1 MRPRI
6 MPVVA
11 LALVAVALL
20 GGVAYGEEL
29 ATYTT
34 PGECYTCHGV
44 AGTGAVGKVDFEVAP
59 VDYAKCA
66 SCHAAVGTAQHWHN
80 PSSLFSQCS
89 TCHRTN
95 TLPIIASSLD
105 RFTSTFISPDY
116 GTFKTSAS
124 LGSTPQTLH
133 AAHTGTGWVSSLVF
147 KAGSTANCANCHGAV
162 ACSACHGSSVEHTD
176 HSIAD
181 YPAVTFAQ
189 STGTGTITAP
199 STCVNAACHDLA
211 KAATAEFVPWCGGCH
226 PARVQEHGYDTIDHV
241 ADDSSV
247 EGMACSACHSLDLA
261 TTHGD
266 PGAEGASCAT
276 CHPMPRKTFDAWD
289 QACATGGCHT
299 ASSTRPMHAD
309 IDASHV
315 VAASNELCLDCHPGT
330 ELASIHIDAEDD
342 ATGKTSCF
350 VCHTGVSGESTTG
363 DCTVCHFTF
372 GNHYDETAH
381 ASTTVGCS
389 GDGCH
394 AVTSGL
400 MTVHEERNAAF
411 GCFGCHSSVRTAV
424 QDAITTGDTSCGG
437 CHGTISGLGGH
448 RDAHAAV
455 PPLVNDTGAPLYSYY
470 KGSRGTAPT
479 RDCVGCH
486 TSNLVD
492 EHMGLYYGGLVIAPR
507 FDNTGAPFTCGTC
520 HDQPQGSALQDAIGA
535 DQSACE
541 SCHPVHGPINALHT
555 SAFVDSPE
563 VPCGDC
569 HSANLAEE
577 HNGQYTSSAGLTGCD
592 VCHDLY
598 DGLTSGDVTGADT
611 MAAIDVANDTRCSA
625 CHTAY
630 HTDSAAHDASA
641 AASVECGSCHAPG
654 DAVIDVTAIHSTCAT
669 CHASQRIGEISGH
682 TAECASCHSTE
693 GTNYHSAMTTGHT
706 YAAMDES
713 CASCHANTLPEVH
726 TEFLSRY
733 SAYDSTCDLCHKNAD
748 SSRIDWATASAD
760 CSSCHEIHGDIAVVH
775 TATSSQACVD
785 CHESADVRTLHAAT
799 PDASCDVCHNAPAGR
814 IDWATATVECTSCHG
829 MLAPVD
835 PKHYPAQAHS
845 ATTETGCTLCH
856 SVDMKT
862 EHFKSTVAVSCV
874 ACHELKVDTFTAPWD
889 KTCTACHPTKHANQA
904 IAHKSTNTACT
915 GTGCHVVTDV
925 SVLHGTNC
933 AACHAVGVNASTNC
947 TLCHSGSNPHH
958 VTITLMATTDSGW
971 KTMCGSCHGRTHS
984 MSGCSRC
991 HSVSKL
997 HSESRH
1003 VDRNSQCAGCHKI
1016 AAADAS
1022 DDCLRCHTSLS
1033 SGSGGGSWGGGS
1045 WGGGSWGGGSW
1056 GGR

>member
-20 GGVAYGEEL
+20 GGVAYGDTAADNAQCL
-29 ATYTT
+29 S
-34 PGECYTCHGV
+34 CHGPE
-44 AGTGAVGKVDFEVAP
+44 GTGAVSKVDFGVGP
-59 VDYAKCA
+59 VDKASACNKC
-66 SCHAAVGTAQHWHN
+66 HWITNH
-80 PSSLFSQCS
+80 PYHFQESQCGG
-89 TCHRTN
+89 TCHKAWYKTPRTEFFK
-95 TLPIIASSLD
+95 SVV
-105 RFTSTFISPDY
+105 STEY
-116 GTFKTSAS
+116 GYFSTAESVSAS
-124 LGSTPQTLH
+124 PERLH
-133 AAHTGTGWVSSLVF
+133 EIHTKRTWI
-147 KAGSTANCANCHGAV
+147 AEANEYAPACANCHAAASCDACHAGTLAHGVHGVLGDSTVGAPTV
-162 ACSACHGSSVEHTD
+162 PVRTSTAAGVLPNTYDLTGRTVDSDSACAAVECHAAPEEHERVFTGDSRVTRVGAWTSVSSSQYFGGEQITTTE
-176 HSIAD
+176 AGA
-181 YPAVTFAQ
+181 YLEMRF
-189 STGTGTITAP
+189 TGTGFSWIGTRQLSGGIADVYVDGELVATVDTYGTPWGAVR
-199 STCVNAACHDLA
+199 TVYWVGDLTDGEHVLRIVNSGT
-211 KAATAEFVPWCGGCH
+211 KNSAATGIKVAVQGFDVRTTREFIPTPGCTGCH
-226 PARVQEHGYDTIDHV
+226 VSF
-241 ADDSSV
+241 DD
-247 EGMACSACHSLDLA
+247 
-261 TTHGD
+261 
-266 PGAEGASCAT
+266 
-276 CHPMPRKTFDAWD
+276 
-289 QACATGGCHT
+289 
-299 ASSTRPMHAD
+299 
-309 IDASHV
+309 
-315 VAASNELCLDCHPGT
+315 
-330 ELASIHIDAEDD
+330 
-342 ATGKTSCF
+342 
-350 VCHTGVSGESTTG
+350 
-363 DCTVCHFTF
+363 
-372 GNHYDETAH
+372 HYDETAH
-381 ASTTVGCS
+381 SSTTVSCS

-400 MTVHEERNAAF
+400 LAVHEERNAAF
-411 GCFGCHSSVRTAV
+411 GCLGCHSSIRTAV
-424 QDAITTGDTSCGG
+424 QDAIAAGDTSCGG

-470 KGSRGTAPT
+470 TGSRGTAPT

-520 HDQPQGSALQDAIGA
+520 HDQPQGSAIQDAIGA
-535 DQSACE
+535 GQSACE
-541 SCHPVHGPINALHT
+541 SCHPVHGPISALHT
-555 SAFVDSPE
+555 STFVDSPE
-563 VPCGDC
+563 VPCADC

-577 HNGQYTSSAGLTGCD
+577 HNGQYTSGAGLTGCD

-625 CHTAY
+625 CHTSY

-641 AASVECGSCHAPG
+641 AASIECGSCHAPG

-669 CHASQRIGEISGH
+669 CHASQRIGEISEH

-693 GTNYHSAMTTGHT
+693 GTDYHSAMTAGHT
-706 YAAMDES
+706 YTAMDES

-726 TEFLSRY
+726 AEFLSRY
-733 SAYDSTCDLCHKNAD
+733 PAYDSTCDLCHKNAD
-748 SSRIDWATASAD
+748 PSRIDWATASAD

-856 SVDMKT
+856 SVDVKT

-933 AACHAVGVNASTNC
+933 AACHAVGVTASTNC

-1045 WGGGSWGGGSW
+1045 WGGGSWGG
-1056 GGR
+1056 R